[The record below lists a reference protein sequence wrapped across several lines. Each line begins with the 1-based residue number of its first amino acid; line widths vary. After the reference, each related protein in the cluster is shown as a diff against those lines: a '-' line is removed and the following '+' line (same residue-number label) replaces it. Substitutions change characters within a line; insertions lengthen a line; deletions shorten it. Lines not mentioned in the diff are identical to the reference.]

1 MAFEYQ
7 GFATLG
13 VNLNRQKYGPL
24 DISNVFT
31 SENDL
36 KYYLTKGAY
45 IEGVSKYWYESA
57 DKKVVPYPYEGQV
70 LATVIDGIVKVYV
83 LSLDAEDNFQAKAI
97 EPDVDGKTIVKNA
110 NGELAIVAPV
120 DPDAAKTYNFSYANG
135 VYSWVEVDTA
145 TAAGQAQAI
154 AGLAERATALEG
166 RADALEATVN
176 GDDGLVDKVADHAE
190 AIASIDDK
198 IAAALEEAKDYADEQ
213 DENTVYDD
221 TALTNRVVALETD
234 SADHE
239 SRIAEVE
246 KFFKVTGEDKI
257 AEALDTLIELQ
268 KEIEADN
275 ESAAAMLSSIGANA
289 DAIEANAG
297 AIEVLN
303 GEGEGSVAKKIAD
316 AIAAE
321 NLAQY
326 ATVEALNELAG
337 AVEDLEG
344 ACATKED
351 LADVNEALASKIENG
366 SIAHS
371 SEALAEGVTVEG
383 NSLKI
388 VVDAYTK
395 QEVRDY
401 VADVIEDMTGGESAA
416 DVLLALNNHIATY
429 EEKVGQL
436 DSKNGEQD
444 TAIQAAK
451 AQADKGV
458 EDAAAVAAALATANS
473 AIEDNTREIGVAKN
487 NISTVNTTLTE
498 KITALENKDATV
510 EGNITALQTTVSGHT
525 TTITEHSTKV
535 AALIEKDAELAVLIQ
550 ANTDKFANYSDTTA
564 MNQAIDD
571 KIAAIPAVDLKD
583 YAKTADV
590 NAYVNEAIAGVNEEV
605 AKKANASEVY
615 SKTEADAAFMT
626 ETQVADKINA
636 LINAAD
642 PEGGKAIENIAKL
655 VEYVEANAGDIA
667 GLVTDVATN
676 KAAHEANA
684 ANIAKHAE
692 DIAALNTAVA
702 GIVIPKES
710 DEISVTEGVI
720 AIKELNVNKLVQIE
734 GDVLILKGGSA
745 ID

>member
-590 NAYVNEAIAGVNEEV
+590 NAAIADVNEEV
-605 AKKANASEVY
+605 AKKADADNVYTIAQANAE
-615 SKTEADAAFMT
+615 FMT
-626 ETQVADKINA
+626 EAEVDARINA
-636 LINAAD
+636 LILASD
-642 PEGGKAIENIAKL
+642 PDSDSNKIENIQNL
-655 VEYVEANAGDIA
+655 VKYVEEHGEGIDQ
-667 GLVTDVATN
+667 LVTDVAAN

-684 ANIAKHAE
+684 TSIAKHAE